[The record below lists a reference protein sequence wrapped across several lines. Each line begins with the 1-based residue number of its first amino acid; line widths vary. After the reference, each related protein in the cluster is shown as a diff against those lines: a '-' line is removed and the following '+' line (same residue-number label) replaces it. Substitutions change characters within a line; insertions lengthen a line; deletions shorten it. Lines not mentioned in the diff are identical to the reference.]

1 MTEKRRMQI
10 VCDSCNGFLF
20 LTYFLAN
27 KGLCRAAVTRLFPNR
42 ELLLSTSMLAIR
54 VYHLLSYLFLSLLLQ
69 KKSRV
74 FAKGREGRREKKR
87 YIVAK
92 AIIASFHASVIS

>member
-42 ELLLSTSMLAIR
+42 ELLLSTSMHAIR
-54 VYHLLSYLFLSLLLQ
+54 VYHLLSYLFLPPLQ
-69 KKSRV
+69 KKIPGVCER
-74 FAKGREGRREKKR
+74 KRGKEREKR

-92 AIIASFHASVIS
+92 AIIASFLASVIS